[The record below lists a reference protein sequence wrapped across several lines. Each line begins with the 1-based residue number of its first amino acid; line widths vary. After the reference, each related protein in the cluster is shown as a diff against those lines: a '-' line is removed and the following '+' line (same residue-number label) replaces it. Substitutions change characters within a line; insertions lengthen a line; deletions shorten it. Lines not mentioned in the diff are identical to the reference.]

1 MAQASTEMTFSYP
14 EAIAHCQQCLARGQ
28 AEQLLHVASQL
39 AKGCPHKLEP
49 LEFLYHGNMYLSRIE
64 ECIVNARKMNALE
77 PENADAM
84 GMLAFAMYL
93 KGEHDEAL
101 ALMRTAISI
110 QPKNAENWHKIG
122 VMHKSRGD
130 QKEAKTAFSKALKL
144 DQRMLMSLYEK
155 SFLTDVKDARKE
167 IAKMQIL
174 LRKGNWSEREQGIIN
189 FAMARNYSYLK
200 DTDKEFACLR
210 QSNESVSKNI
220 AYQHQQTMNYS
231 RSLLQDVDEGWV
243 SKCAAGPAVSRT
255 PIVIVSM
262 PRSGSSLLESIL
274 GAHSKIHNC
283 GESGA
288 MNQAVTAMAQRIQD
302 NEKYWCW
309 NDGQDF
315 AQYFEEIDKKVMSV
329 IDSIQEGYTY
339 FTEKSINNY
348 LYVPIYLL
356 CYPNAR
362 IIHCRRHPLD
372 VCLSN
377 YQIYFANGQASSYD
391 LKHMAEL
398 YKRHID
404 LMDLWSSLFPGR
416 IMSLEYE
423 KLVADQEITT
433 RKMIEFVG
441 LEWEESCLNFQNSV
455 GTVNTASAYQVRDGL
470 NTNSVHRWKRYTA
483 HLKPAADAL
492 GLQLD

>member
-1 MAQASTEMTFSYP
+1 
-14 EAIAHCQQCLARGQ
+14 
-28 AEQLLHVASQL
+28 
-39 AKGCPHKLEP
+39 
-49 LEFLYHGNMYLSRIE
+49 
-64 ECIVNARKMNALE
+64 
-77 PENADAM
+77 
-84 GMLAFAMYL
+84 
-93 KGEHDEAL
+93 
-101 ALMRTAISI
+101 
-110 QPKNAENWHKIG
+110 
-122 VMHKSRGD
+122 
-130 QKEAKTAFSKALKL
+130 
-144 DQRMLMSLYEK
+144 
-155 SFLTDVKDARKE
+155 
-167 IAKMQIL
+167 
-174 LRKGNWSEREQGIIN
+174 
-189 FAMARNYSYLK
+189 
-200 DTDKEFACLR
+200 
-210 QSNESVSKNI
+210 
-220 AYQHQQTMNYS
+220 MNYS